1 MPTKLALATLRKYQ
15 IILKARKRKKEDDM
29 GEREDT
35 VGEEVKEW
43 KASTS
48 RRKEILGEKGQAH
61 RGCWREP
68 GGVGRVEDT
77 HRDAGI
83 DHVHQGDNEK

>member
-1 MPTKLALATLRKYQ
+1 MQSMPTKLALATLRKYQ

-48 RRKEILGEKGQAH
+48 RRKEILGEKGTGTQRMLERAG
-61 RGCWREP
+61 RG
-68 GGVGRVEDT
+68 GTGRR
-77 HRDAGI
+77 HP
-83 DHVHQGDNEK
+83 QGCRY

>member
-48 RRKEILGEKGQAH
+48 RRKESLGEKGTGTQRMLERAG
-61 RGCWREP
+61 RG
-68 GGVGRVEDT
+68 GAGRR
-77 HRDAGI
+77 HP
-83 DHVHQGDNEK
+83 QGCRY

>member
-29 GEREDT
+29 GEREDM

-48 RRKEILGEKGQAH
+48 RRKEILGEKGTGTQRMLERAG
-61 RGCWREP
+61 RG
-68 GGVGRVEDT
+68 GAGRR
-77 HRDAGI
+77 HP
-83 DHVHQGDNEK
+83 QGCRY